1 MASIFLH
8 HVIGDLTVGKPEV
21 VEFLDSETVDSAIR
35 AIGECAEGAIT
46 VWRRSE
52 EVKPKVDRFVGILNS
67 LDVVAFIAK
76 SGDQEKAMKT
86 PVAEF
91 VQPNPGLL
99 KEVDPGTRLIDAL
112 EMMKQGVRR
121 LLVRK
126 GLTWRGVSKRFSIL
140 YNGKWLKNSK
150 DSVNNVSQANGWPSS
165 SLSSSSS
172 TRQPSDAYK
181 YCCLTR
187 EDIIRFLITC
197 LGALAPL
204 PLSSLSSLGAITPHY
219 SFIEASS
226 PAIEA
231 VDRIPED
238 PCAVAVVEINIDGT
252 HKIVG
257 EISSFK
263 LWKCDY
269 LAAAWALAN
278 LSAGQF
284 VMGAED
290 NDVSGLESPPSFF
303 ISSPFEEVGG
313 SPSSARAK
321 IFSSRSMG
329 FFSNPPTPRS
339 SGGSRPVRR
348 SMYRGRSAPLTC
360 KHTSSLAAVM
370 AQMLSH
376 RATHVWV
383 TKVDTEENDVLV
395 GLVSYGDILHAVT
408 KYPSPS

>member
-8 HVIGDLTVGKPEV
+8 HVVGDLTVGKPEV
-21 VEFLDSETVDSAIR
+21 VEFLDSDTVESAIR

-46 VWRRSE
+46 VWRRSD
-52 EVKPKVDRFVGILNS
+52 EVKPKVERFVGILNS

-76 SGDQEKAMKT
+76 SEDHEKAMKT

-91 VQPNPGLL
+91 LQPNPGLL

-112 EMMKQGVRR
+112 EMMKQGTRR

-140 YNGKWLKNSK
+140 YNGKWLKNSN
-150 DSVNNVSQANGWPSS
+150 DSINASQAAGRLPSPS
-165 SLSSSSS
+165 RL
-172 TRQPSDAYK
+172 PSDEYK

-197 LGALAPL
+197 LGALAPI

-219 SFIEASS
+219 SCIEASS
-226 PAIEA
+226 ATIEA
-231 VDRIPED
+231 VHRIPQD
-238 PCAVAVVEINIDGT
+238 PCAVAVVETNLDGT

-269 LAAAWALAN
+269 LNAAWAMAN

-290 NDVSGLESPPSFF
+290 NDGSRLDSPPNFG
-303 ISSPFEEVGG
+303 SPFEGAG
-313 SPSSARAK
+313 ASPSSARAK
-321 IFSSRSMG
+321 IFSSKSVG
-329 FFSNPPTPRS
+329 FFSNPPTPKAIGGLRS
-339 SGGSRPVRR
+339 SRRR

-383 TKVDTEENDVLV
+383 TEVDSEENDMLV
-395 GLVSYGDILHAVT
+395 GVVSYGDILHAVT
-408 KYPSPS
+408 KHPSAP